1 MMFQLKLQERKKER
15 NRFES
20 EVVSEERIKLARPE
34 TRETY
39 PTVRATAEARSEDD
53 RTTVSSRPDVGKQQ
67 AELTPLVKMPL
78 CPGDSWCLIDFQW
91 FMKWK
96 KYVGFECWDLYYA
109 GKPNLH
115 PGPIDNSRHFADS
128 ETQTL
133 KKYRINKVDYEF
145 VPTAAWNKLVNWYG
159 CIKGQRP
166 TERKVVKYGEYLKY
180 CKVEVYPLEL
190 KLCQN
195 NDSTDL
201 VSSHFNQAEGS
212 AGDGGIINLQEKLSE
227 SQLKIHYKAEA
238 NETPI
243 AEIPIQYRNDTGVGQ
258 AAVMEDL
265 EVSVISENDLL
276 EHCKEMNVVTRS
288 QKLEED
294 RGSSAKEMP
303 SSVVPCFPEN
313 KTVSYINF
321 CSQRCTRSYFQGMSY
336 FSMKKNSHLLLN
348 KK

>member
-1 MMFQLKLQERKKER
+1 VAERGG
-15 NRFES
+15 
-20 EVVSEERIKLARPE
+20 VQI
-34 TRETY
+34 
-39 PTVRATAEARSEDD
+39 
-53 RTTVSSRPDVGKQQ
+53 SRPDVGKQQ

-201 VSSHFNQAEGS
+201 VSSHFNQAEG
-212 AGDGGIINLQEKLSE
+212 ILQIKHQNITLYNKWIEKAVQYTIMLCKHTYVELNTGNSV
-227 SQLKIHYKAEA
+227 QALGLPTKA
-238 NETPI
+238 N
-243 AEIPIQYRNDTGVGQ
+243 
-258 AAVMEDL
+258 
-265 EVSVISENDLL
+265 
-276 EHCKEMNVVTRS
+276 NVVPGEEKKEDGSWSGQTLQIKSSITKGRDLDASS
-288 QKLEED
+288 QTTDSVYSMVTSLVTANTE
-294 RGSSAKEMP
+294 SS
-303 SSVVPCFPEN
+303 
-313 KTVSYINF
+313 
-321 CSQRCTRSYFQGMSY
+321 
-336 FSMKKNSHLLLN
+336 
-348 KK
+348 